1 LTLVES
7 VRHED
12 RDAAV
17 TTGLDGRGRRALWII
32 GAFALLAAALRL
44 PYVWTGLSTDEGGY
58 AYVAQQ
64 WSRGA
69 RLYDTAWLDRPQG
82 LLLTYRGLLALG
94 ESGWGIR
101 ALVVVIGAMMTVLIA
116 SIGALLAGRRLAIAA
131 AAVYAVVGIAP
142 HLEGFTLNGELLA
155 TVPATASVAA
165 ALQWRRTRR
174 TAWLFGAGVLAGL
187 ALAMKQS
194 GFDGL
199 VVGLAIALGMAGA
212 WRARL
217 RSAGVFLSGFA
228 VPVVALLVDG
238 WSRGWSRY
246 WTALAGYQLSSFDN
260 GHNNADTRLTDLVGS
275 LPFMVWDIG
284 AVIVIALLGL
294 RLLPRGGRGPL
305 VWWLVAG
312 LVAVNLGGSYW
323 THYYV
328 QLLPPL
334 VLAASYAAVALSSRR
349 LRVTLAAIL
358 VVPALGWMV
367 ALIPMSTKVRERAIP
382 YFASSVRDRHIA
394 AAVDAETRPDQR
406 IYVLE
411 SEALLYFLAQRPT
424 AYPYLW
430 GMPIKKIP
438 SAIPRLRTMLE
449 TTDRPT
455 LVILDTPNAKSV
467 DPSGGIASDLARYY
481 HTDRVVDGVQILRA
495 NDAT

>member
-1 LTLVES
+1 MLNAS
-7 VRHED
+7 VRQED

-17 TTGLDGRGRRALWII
+17 TTGPAGRDRRALWII
-32 GAFALLAAALRL
+32 AALAVLAGALRL

-94 ESGWGIR
+94 ESGWAIR
-101 ALVVVIGAMMTVLIA
+101 ALMVLIGALMTVLIA

-131 AAVYAVVGIAP
+131 AAVYAVVGVAP
-142 HLEGFTLNGELLA
+142 HLEGMTLNGELLA

-165 ALQWRRTRR
+165 ALQWRRSRR
-174 TAWLFGAGVLAGL
+174 TAWLLGAGVLAGL
-187 ALAMKQS
+187 ALTMKQS

-199 VVGLAIALGMAGA
+199 VVGLVIALGAAGPR
-212 WRARL
+212 RARL
-217 RSAGVFLSGFA
+217 GSAAVFLGGFV
-228 VPVVALLVDG
+228 VPVVALVVDG

-246 WTALAGYQLSSFDN
+246 WTALAGYQLSSFDSA
-260 GHNNADTRLTDLVGS
+260 HNNADTRWTDLVGS
-275 LPFMVWDIG
+275 LPFMLWDIG
-284 AVIVIALLGL
+284 AVIVITLLGL

-334 VLAASYAAVALSSRR
+334 VLAASYAAVAVSSRG

-367 ALIPMSTKVRERAIP
+367 ALIPVHTRSRT
-382 YFASSVRDRHIA
+382 RHP
-394 AAVDAETRPDQR
+394 V
-406 IYVLE
+406 
-411 SEALLYFLAQRPT
+411 F
-424 AYPYLW
+424 
-430 GMPIKKIP
+430 
-438 SAIPRLRTMLE
+438 RLIR
-449 TTDRPT
+449 
-455 LVILDTPNAKSV
+455 S
-467 DPSGGIASDLARYY
+467 
-481 HTDRVVDGVQILRA
+481 
-495 NDAT
+495 

>member
-1 LTLVES
+1 MLRES
-7 VRHED
+7 VPRANPHATI
-12 RDAAV
+12 AAEPV
-17 TTGLDGRGRRALWII
+17 ARRRRAMWII
-32 GAFALLAAALRL
+32 AALAVLAAALRL

-82 LLLTYRGLLALG
+82 LLLTYRALLALG
-94 ESGWGIR
+94 ESGWAIR
-101 ALVVVIGAMMTVLIA
+101 VLVVLIGAVMTVLIA
-116 SIGALLAGRRLAIAA
+116 SIGALLAGRRLAITA
-131 AAVYAVVGIAP
+131 AAVYAVVGVAP

-165 ALQWRRTRR
+165 VLQWRRSRHA
-174 TAWLFGAGVLAGL
+174 AWLVGAGVLAGL

-199 VVGLAIALGMAGA
+199 VVGLAVALGVAGA

-217 RSAGVFLSGFA
+217 GSAALFLTGFL
-228 VPVVALLVDG
+228 VPIIALVVDG

-246 WTALAGYQLSSFDN
+246 WTALAGYQLSSFDSA
-260 GHNNADTRLTDLVGS
+260 HNNADTRWNELVGS
-275 LPFMVWDIG
+275 LPFMLWDIG
-284 AVIVIALLGL
+284 ALIVVAFLGL
-294 RLLPRGGRGPL
+294 WLLPRNGRAPL
-305 VWWLVAG
+305 LWWLAAG

-334 VLAASYAAVALSSRR
+334 VLAASYAAVAVASRG
-349 LRVTLAAIL
+349 LRVALAAVL
-358 VVPALGWMV
+358 VVPALAWMV
-367 ALIPMSTKVRERAIP
+367 AVLPLSTKVHQRAIP
-382 YFASSVRDRHIA
+382 YFALAIRDRHIA
-394 AAVDAETRPDQR
+394 AAVDAETRPDQH

-411 SEALLYFLAQRPT
+411 SEALVYFLAQRQT
-424 AYPYLW
+424 TYPYLW

-438 SAIPRLRTMLE
+438 SAIPSLRTMLE
-449 TTDRPT
+449 ANDRPT
-455 LVILDTPNAKSV
+455 LVILDTPNANSV
-467 DPSGGIASDLARYY
+467 DPSGGIARDLARYY
-481 HTDRVVDGVQILRA
+481 HPDRIVDDVQILRA
-495 NDAT
+495 NNAT

>member
-1 LTLVES
+1 MLRES
-7 VRHED
+7 APCAD
-12 RDAAV
+12 PDATIA
-17 TTGLDGRGRRALWII
+17 GKRAAQGRRALWII
-32 GAFALLAAALRL
+32 AALAVLAAALRL

-94 ESGWGIR
+94 ESGWAIR
-101 ALVVVIGAMMTVLIA
+101 GLVVLIGSVMTVLIA
-116 SIGALLAGRRLAIAA
+116 SIGGLLAGRRPAIAA
-131 AAVYAVVGIAP
+131 AAVYAVVGVAP
-142 HLEGFTLNGELLA
+142 HLEGMTLNGELLA

-165 ALQWRRTRR
+165 ALQWRRSRHA
-174 TAWLFGAGVLAGL
+174 AWLLGAGVLAGL

-199 VVGLAIALGMAGA
+199 VVGLAIALGVAGA

-217 RSAGVFLSGFA
+217 GAAAVFLSGFA
-228 VPVVALLVDG
+228 VPIIALVVDG

-246 WTALAGYQLSSFDN
+246 WTALAGYQLSSFDSA
-260 GHNNADTRLTDLVGS
+260 HNNADTRWTELVGS
-275 LPFMVWDIG
+275 LPFMLWDLG

-294 RLLPRGGRGPL
+294 WLLPRSGRAPL

-334 VLAASYAAVALSSRR
+334 VLAASYAAVAVAARG
-349 LRVTLAAIL
+349 LRFALAAVL
-358 VVPALGWMV
+358 VVPALAWMV
-367 ALIPMSTKVRERAIP
+367 AVLPLSTQVRERAIP
-382 YFASSVRDRHIA
+382 YFASSIADRHIA
-394 AAVDAETRPDQR
+394 AAVDAETQPGQR

-411 SEALLYFLAQRPT
+411 SEALVYFLAQRPT

-438 SAIPRLRTMLE
+438 SAITRLRTMLE
-449 TTDRPT
+449 ANDRPI
-455 LVILDTPNAKSV
+455 LVILDTPDANSV

-481 HTDRVVDGVQILRA
+481 HPDRIVDGVQILRA

>member
-1 LTLVES
+1 MLRES
-7 VRHED
+7 VPRADPDPTIAGEPAG
-12 RDAAV
+12 RD
-17 TTGLDGRGRRALWII
+17 RRALWII
-32 GAFALLAAALRL
+32 AALAVLAAALRL

-58 AYVAQQ
+58 AYVAQE

-94 ESGWGIR
+94 ESGWAIR
-101 ALVVVIGAMMTVLIA
+101 ALVVLIGAVMTVLIA
-116 SIGALLAGRRLAIAA
+116 WIGALLAGRRLAIAA
-131 AAVYAVVGIAP
+131 AAVYAVVGVAP

-165 ALQWRRTRR
+165 VLQWRRSRR
-174 TAWLFGAGVLAGL
+174 VAWLVGAGVLAGC

-199 VVGLAIALGMAGA
+199 VVGLAVALGLAGA

-217 RSAGVFLSGFA
+217 SAAAVFLAGFL
-228 VPVVALLVDG
+228 VPIIALVVDG

-246 WTALAGYQLSSFDN
+246 WTAMAGYQLSSFDSA
-260 GHNNADTRLTDLVGS
+260 HNNADTRWNELVGS
-275 LPFMVWDIG
+275 LPFMLWDIG
-284 AVIVIALLGL
+284 ALIVIALLGL
-294 RLLPRGGRGPL
+294 WLLPRNGRRPV

-312 LVAVNLGGSYW
+312 VVAVNLGGSYW

-334 VLAASYAAVALSSRR
+334 VLAASYAAVAVASRG
-349 LRVTLAAIL
+349 LRVALAAVL
-358 VVPALGWMV
+358 VVPAFAWMV
-367 ALIPMSTKVRERAIP
+367 AVLPLSTKVHERAIP
-382 YFASSVRDRHIA
+382 YFALAIRDRHIA

-411 SEALLYFLAQRPT
+411 SEALVYFLAQRPT
-424 AYPYLW
+424 TYPYLW

-449 TTDRPT
+449 ANDRPT
-455 LVILDTPNAKSV
+455 VVILDTPNANSV
-467 DPSGGIASDLARYY
+467 DPSGGIASDLTRYY
-481 HTDRVVDGVQILRA
+481 HPDRVVDGVQILRA

>member
-1 LTLVES
+1 MLRES
-7 VRHED
+7 VPQAD
-12 RDAAV
+12 RDAEIA
-17 TTGLDGRGRRALWII
+17 GPPSDPGRRRAMWII
-32 GAFALLAAALRL
+32 GLLAVVAAALRL

-94 ESGWGIR
+94 ESGWAIR
-101 ALVVVIGAMMTVLIA
+101 GLVVLIGAVMTILVA
-116 SIGALLAGRRLAIAA
+116 SIGGLLAGRRLAITA
-131 AAVYAVVGIAP
+131 AAVYAIVAVAP

-165 ALQWRRTRR
+165 ALQWRRSRR
-174 TAWLFGAGVLAGL
+174 TAWLVGAGVLAGL
-187 ALAMKQS
+187 ALSMKQS

-199 VVGLAIALGMAGA
+199 VVGLAIALSVAGA
-212 WRARL
+212 WPARL
-217 RSAGVFLSGFA
+217 RTATVFLSSFA
-228 VPVVALLVDG
+228 VPIIALVIDG

-246 WTALAGYQLSSFDN
+246 WTALAGYQFSSFDSA
-260 GHNNADTRLTDLVGS
+260 HNNASMRWTELVGS
-275 LPFMVWDIG
+275 LPFMLWDIG
-284 AVIVIALLGL
+284 AVIVIAVLGL
-294 RLLPRGGRGPL
+294 WLLPRTGRWPL

-334 VLAASYAAVALSSRR
+334 ILAASYAAVAVSSRG
-349 LRVTLAAIL
+349 LRVALAAVL

-367 ALIPMSTKVRERAIP
+367 ELIPSTRVREHAIP

-394 AAVDAETRPDQR
+394 DAIDAETRPDQH

-411 SEALLYFLAQRPT
+411 SEALIYFLAQRQT
-424 AYPYLW
+424 TYRYLW

-438 SAIPRLRTMLE
+438 SAVPTLRTMLAAS
-449 TTDRPT
+449 DRPT
-455 LVILDTPNAKSV
+455 LVILNTPSANAV
-467 DPSGGIASDLARYY
+467 DPSGGLANDLTRYY
-481 HTDRVVDGVQILRA
+481 HPDRVVDGVAILRA
-495 NDAT
+495 NDTG

>member
-1 LTLVES
+1 MLREARPRVDH
-7 VRHED
+7 VVQI
-12 RDAAV
+12 AASPV
-17 TTGLDGRGRRALWII
+17 DPGRRRAVWII
-32 GAFALLAAALRL
+32 ALLAIVAAALRL

-94 ESGWGIR
+94 ESGWAIR
-101 ALVVVIGAMMTVLIA
+101 VLVVLIGAVMTILIA

-131 AAVYAVVGIAP
+131 AAVYAILAVAP

-155 TVPATASVAA
+155 SVPATASVAA
-165 ALQWRRTRR
+165 ALQWRRSRH
-174 TAWLFGAGVLAGL
+174 TAWLVGAGVLAGL
-187 ALAMKQS
+187 ALSMKQS

-199 VVGLAIALGMAGA
+199 VVGLAIVLGVAGVG
-212 WRARL
+212 RTRV
-217 RSAGVFLSGFA
+217 RSATVFLSGFA
-228 VPVVALLVDG
+228 VPIIALVVDG

-246 WTALAGYQLSSFDN
+246 WTALAGYQFSSFDSA
-260 GHNNADTRLTDLVGS
+260 HNNAGTRWSELVGS
-275 LPFMVWDIG
+275 LPFMLWDIG
-284 AVIVIALLGL
+284 AVIVIAVLGL
-294 RLLPRGGRGPL
+294 RLLPRTGRWPL

-334 VLAASYAAVALSSRR
+334 VLAASYAAVTVASRGM
-349 LRVTLAAIL
+349 RVVLAAIL

-367 ALIPMSTKVRERAIP
+367 ALIPMSTRVRERAIP

-394 AAVDAETRPDQR
+394 AAIDAETQPDQH

-411 SEALLYFLAQRPT
+411 SDALLYVLAQRQT
-424 AYPYLW
+424 TYPYLW

-438 SAIPRLRTMLE
+438 SAVPTLRTMLE
-449 TTDRPT
+449 AGDRPT
-455 LVILDTPNAKSV
+455 LVILDTPNANAV
-467 DPSGGIASDLARYY
+467 DPSGGIANDLARYY
-481 HTDRVVDGVQILRA
+481 HPDRVVDGVTILRA
-495 NDAT
+495 NAAG